1 MLGSKTT
8 KNYFFVQY
16 VVVTML
22 FVLTNHITRKSG
34 GGKSLLWVRAFS
46 TTSSSTSVVT
56 NSIKNHPLLQQQQQ
70 QQQRPKASKTFQFN
84 SYSTSSTLL
93 NAGAVEQD
101 LDSALD
107 ELLSGS
113 FEDPS
118 EKKVVKNG
126 KTKEVEAEAADGVH
140 HMKDSHPVPIALIK
154 EVSYIYFFYILVY
167 SFFRSIGTNLYIFF
181 LFFFSGRSY

>member
-56 NSIKNHPLLQQQQQ
+56 NSIKNHPLLQQQQ
-70 QQQRPKASKTFQFN
+70 RPKASKTFQFN

-93 NAGAVEQD
+93 HAGAVEQD

-113 FEDPS
+113 FDEPS
-118 EKKVVKNG
+118 EKKVVQNG
-126 KTKEVEAEAADGVH
+126 KTKEVETEAADGVH
-140 HMKDSHPVPIALIK
+140 HMKDSHPVPITLIK
-154 EVSYIYFFYILVY
+154 EVSYVYFISWFIH
-167 SFFRSIGTNLYIFF
+167 FFV
-181 LFFFSGRSY
+181 